1 MAQQHLSSALILPA
15 LPCCTRRDRLCSP
28 CTHHQHAIE
37 RKKLPLTARRRLAIE
52 LPPPCLSGVGDNV
65 VSALR
70 PSRHTP
76 QRLGPSLILTSG
88 RCQRIW
94 DTDIPSDNRSELLL
108 RRENGATV
116 NGGHGLIAVA
126 VCHCPARQVPG
137 ARAVTRAES
146 AAGCL
151 RHGTGWRPVSSQSPS
166 CPTYGTTASLG
177 LGSVSA
183 KRSKRAK
190 VTTRSDEVSAVPAP
204 PARRDTPDT
213 PDTSHAAKLRHAGIR
228 TNRRRTEPA
237 NEGCAYP
244 PPGQAPSSNAVTQRS
259 RNPLAPFLRRRRV
272 WRHTAPRTGP
282 LAVGSSGGVATQRS
296 SAPPAAPTSESCA
309 APRPD
314 AEVAPPT
321 NSVSEH

>member
-1 MAQQHLSSALILPA
+1 M
-15 LPCCTRRDRLCSP
+15 
-28 CTHHQHAIE
+28 
-37 RKKLPLTARRRLAIE
+37 
-52 LPPPCLSGVGDNV
+52 
-65 VSALR
+65 SALR

-76 QRLGPSLILTSG
+76 QRPGPSLILTPG

-94 DTDIPSDNRSELLL
+94 DTDTTSNNRSELLL

-151 RHGTGWRPVSSQSPS
+151 RHGTGWRPVSSQSPRAHHALPMGS
-166 CPTYGTTASLG
+166 QRLWDSAPCPRNGANEPKLPLAATKFPLSQL
-177 LGSVSA
+177 
-183 KRSKRAK
+183 
-190 VTTRSDEVSAVPAP
+190 PP
-204 PARRDTPDT
+204 PAETPRT
-213 PDTSHAAKLRHAGIR
+213 PR
-228 TNRRRTEPA
+228 TQATPQSCAMPASERIEDEPNPRTKA
-237 NEGCAYP
+237 VRSP
-244 PPGQAPSSNAVTQRS
+244 PPGQAPSFNAVTQRR

-282 LAVGSSGGVATQRS
+282 LAVGSSGGSATQRS
-296 SAPPAAPTSESCA
+296 SAPPAAPTSEPCA